1 MDTSETTAIPA
12 DVMADL
18 EVVCRQAA
26 AGEIRDSQLLRRVQ
40 ERAAKARQDIL
51 DRLGVQDVG
60 VAIIREARDA
70 R

>member
-1 MDTSETTAIPA
+1 MDATDAASIPT
-12 DVMADL
+12 DVLADL
-18 EVVCRQAA
+18 EAVCRQAA
-26 AGEIRDSQLLRRVQ
+26 AGEVRDPQLVRRVQ

-51 DRLGVQDVG
+51 DRHGVQDVG